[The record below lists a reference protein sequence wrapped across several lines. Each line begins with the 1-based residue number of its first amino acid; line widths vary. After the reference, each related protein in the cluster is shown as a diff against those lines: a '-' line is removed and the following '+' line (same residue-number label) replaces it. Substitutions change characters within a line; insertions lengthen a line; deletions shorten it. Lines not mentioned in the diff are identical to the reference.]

1 MHRHRKRR
9 ALAGAEDHA
18 ADQQRGESDGADHRK
33 LRQRPDQRQ
42 GKQNPARVDPIDDK
56 PDNNGRGRK
65 QEEERRP
72 EQAELFRL
80 EFQLGHDRHAGKAD
94 HDLVREIHQHE
105 EKQEKRDF
113 PGALGRRLGGHGCP
127 RFSFLAP

>member
-42 GKQNPARVDPIDDK
+42 GKQNPARVDPNGAVVDPTELQK
-56 PDNNGRGRK
+56 PVA
-65 QEEERRP
+65 ERRDTGLRFRIALGMRYQHADP
-72 EQAELFRL
+72 RELAGRRL
-80 EFQLGHDRHAGKAD
+80 RRRRARHAHGRAA
-94 HDLVREIHQHE
+94 
-105 EKQEKRDF
+105 EKRDELAPLHDRSSG
-113 PGALGRRLGGHGCP
+113 PGAD
-127 RFSFLAP
+127 FS